1 MSSAFDKGAAM
12 ITRDFYM
19 RDVNAVA
26 PELLGKLL
34 VHETPEGI
42 ASGLIVEVESYAGPH
57 DKGAHSYGNRQ
68 TERTKIQ
75 YGAGGFA
82 YIFTIYGMYD
92 CFNVVVN
99 MPTKPEAILVRAL
112 EPVDGIELMKRRRKT
127 ENLISLCNGPG
138 KLCGALGITKEQ
150 YGYDLCGSSLFIKP
164 YEDVPE
170 EQIMVSPRINIDYAE
185 ECKDYLWRYFIKE
198 NPHVSKVAKKYRE
211 KYMSYEMLKLK
222 AQN

>member
-1 MSSAFDKGAAM
+1 MM
-12 ITRDFYM
+12 MRDFYM
-19 RDVNAVA
+19 RDVNTVA

-34 VHETPEGI
+34 VHETLEGI
-42 ASGLIVEVESYAGPH
+42 ASGMIVEVESYAGPD
-57 DKGAHSYGNRQ
+57 DKGAHSYGNRR
-68 TERTKIQ
+68 TERTEIQ

-99 MPTKPEAILVRAL
+99 MPMRPEAILVRAL
-112 EPVDGIELMKRRRKT
+112 EPVDGIELMKQRRKT

-150 YGYDLCGSSLFIKP
+150 YGYDLCSSPLSVKP
-164 YEDVPE
+164 FLDVPK
-170 EQIMVSPRINIDYAE
+170 EQIIVSPRLNIDYAE

-198 NPHVSKVAKKYRE
+198 NPYVSKVSKKYRE
-211 KYMSYEMLKLK
+211 KYVPYDGFKTTG
-222 AQN
+222 

>member
-1 MSSAFDKGAAM
+1 MV
-12 ITRDFYM
+12 TRDFYM

-34 VHETPEGI
+34 VHETLEGI
-42 ASGLIVEVESYAGPH
+42 ASGMIVEVESYAGPD
-57 DKGAHSYGNRQ
+57 DKGAHSYGNRR
-68 TERTKIQ
+68 TERTEIQ

-99 MPTKPEAILVRAL
+99 MPMRPEAILVRAL
-112 EPVDGIELMKRRRKT
+112 EPVDGIELMKQRRKT

-150 YGYDLCGSSLFIKP
+150 YGYDLCSSPLSVKP
-164 YEDVPE
+164 FLDVPK
-170 EQIMVSPRINIDYAE
+170 EQIIVSPRINIDYAE

-198 NPHVSKVAKKYRE
+198 NPYVSKVSKKYRE
-211 KYMSYEMLKLK
+211 KYVPYDGFKTTG
-222 AQN
+222 

>member
-1 MSSAFDKGAAM
+1 MM
-12 ITRDFYM
+12 MRDFYM
-19 RDVNAVA
+19 RDVNTVA

-34 VHETPEGI
+34 VHETLEGI
-42 ASGLIVEVESYAGPH
+42 ASGMIVEVESYAGPD
-57 DKGAHSYGNRQ
+57 DKGAHSYGNRR
-68 TERTKIQ
+68 TERTEIQ

-99 MPTKPEAILVRAL
+99 MPMSPVAILVRAL
-112 EPVDGIELMKRRRKT
+112 EPVDGIELMKQRRKT

-150 YGYDLCGSSLFIKP
+150 YGYDLCSSPLSVKP
-164 YEDVPE
+164 FLDVPK
-170 EQIMVSPRINIDYAE
+170 EQIIVSPRINIDYAE

-198 NPHVSKVAKKYRE
+198 NPYVSKVSKKYRE
-211 KYMSYEMLKLK
+211 KYVPYDGFKTTG
-222 AQN
+222 